1 MLTADAY
8 LWWSRYLQ
16 GKNELELLVSD
27 NLKQLSAVGQAIW
40 LDYIDRTMLRNGDL
54 ARRIRDDALT
64 GMTSN
69 PTIFEKALAEGNAY
83 DDQIRSAA
91 GDFTAMEL
99 FELIAT
105 TDVRDACDIFRPT
118 YDRTNGNDGYVSIEV
133 SPAAAN
139 DARTTI
145 SEATRLWATVDRPN
159 VMVKVPGTV
168 EGAVAVRQLTANG
181 VNVNI
186 TLLFAIEAYKR
197 VIDAYVAG
205 LQDRVK
211 AGKDVSRIH
220 SVASFFVSRVDT
232 EVDKRLEASIAKN
245 PANQQTLKAL
255 EGKAAIANAKLAYKL
270 FQSEIDS
277 PRWQSLAPS
286 GATVQRPLWASTS
299 TKNPAYRDVM
309 YVEQLIGPDTVNT
322 MPPQTI
328 EAFRDHGVVARTV
341 DAGVD
346 ESQRTIDALE
356 KNGVSMRDVTDKLLT
371 DGIASFQKSFET
383 LLAGLEKKTKAL
395 GKDLVAS
402 R

>member
-1 MLTADAY
+1 M
-8 LWWSRYLQ
+8 
-16 GKNELELLVSD
+16 NND
-27 NLKQLSAVGQAIW
+27 NLQALHDAGVSLW
-40 LDYIDRTMLRNGDL
+40 LDFIDRTMLRNGDL

-83 DDQIRSAA
+83 DDQIRTEA
-91 GDFTAMEL
+91 GEFTAMEL
-99 FELIAT
+99 FERVAT

-118 YDRTNGNDGYVSIEV
+118 FDAARGADGFVSIEV

-139 DARTTI
+139 DAQATI

-168 EGAVAVRQLTANG
+168 EGAKAVRQLTANG

-186 TLLFAIEAYKR
+186 TLLFAIEKYQS
-197 VIDAYVAG
+197 VIDAYMAG
-205 LQDRVK
+205 LEDRLS
-211 AGKDVSRIH
+211 AGKSVDTIH

-232 EVDKRLEASIAKN
+232 EVDKRIDAMSKSDPN
-245 PANQQTLKAL
+245 RKAVL
-255 EGKAAIANAKLAYKL
+255 APLAGKAAIANAKLAYKL
-270 FQSEIDS
+270 FQESIAS
-277 PRWQSLAPS
+277 PRWKALAAK

-309 YVEQLIGPDTVNT
+309 YVEQLIGPETVNT

-328 EAFRDHGVVARTV
+328 DAFRDHGVVARTV
-341 DAGVD
+341 DKGVD
-346 ESQRTIDALE
+346 DAAKTIAALAAQ
-356 KNGVSMRDVTDKLLT
+356 GITMRDVTDKLLA
-371 DGIASFQKSFET
+371 DGLASFEKSFDT
-383 LLAGLEKKTKAL
+383 LTAGLEKKTKAL
-395 GKDLVAS
+395 GRELVAS